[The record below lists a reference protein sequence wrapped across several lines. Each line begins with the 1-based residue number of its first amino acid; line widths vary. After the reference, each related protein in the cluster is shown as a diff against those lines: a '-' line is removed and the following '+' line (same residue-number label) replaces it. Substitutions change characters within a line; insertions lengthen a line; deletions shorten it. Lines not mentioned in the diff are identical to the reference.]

1 MPTTSESLGAS
12 AAPMTLEY
20 NGKTFK
26 AGLITQKIKSQVE
39 RWLEK
44 RAMASVMRF
53 RADLDIAEFRNL
65 SAAVTADIASGKYAF
80 GGPYCVEALGTMA
93 GGVAF
98 AAFIFATTEEEM
110 EELFL
115 ARPEEVTHILELVQA
130 QSFPQKK
137 TEATAATTPASA
149 PSGPDTPTS
158 TSSTPA

>member
-1 MPTTSESLGAS
+1 MPTTSEALGAAS
-12 AAPMTLEY
+12 APMCIEY

-26 AGLITQKIKSQVE
+26 GRLITQKVKSQVE

-53 RADLDIAEFRNL
+53 RADLDMSEFRAL

-80 GGPYCVEALGTMA
+80 GGPYCTDALGTMA

-98 AAFIFATTEEEM
+98 ASFVFDCTEDEM
-110 EELFL
+110 EQLFL
-115 ARPEEVTHILELVQA
+115 ACPEEVTQVLELIQA

-137 TEATAATTPASA
+137 TAAAPAA
-149 PSGPDTPTS
+149 PAAPAATPTS
-158 TSSTPA
+158 DELGQGT